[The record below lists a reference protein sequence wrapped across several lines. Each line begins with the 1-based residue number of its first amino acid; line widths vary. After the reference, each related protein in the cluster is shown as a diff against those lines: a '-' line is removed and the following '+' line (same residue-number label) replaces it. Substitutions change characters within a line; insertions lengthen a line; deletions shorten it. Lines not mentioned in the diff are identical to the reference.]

1 LTEDDWKMIALHL
14 FYLLDDIDTA
24 SDIAKENDKL
34 YREYVEKLH
43 RKRFAVAT
51 TDGYGVYFHK
61 LEKK

>member
-1 LTEDDWKMIALHL
+1 MNEDDWETIALHL

-24 SDIAKENDKL
+24 GDIYKEDL
-34 YREYVEKLH
+34 RGYREAVESRH
-43 RKRFAVAT
+43 RRRFDVAT